1 VYYGLTVRDLRS
13 SPSVIRIGCSKGFEP
28 DSLFSWDLS
37 LGEELNTI
45 ALAKPEP
52 AISDA
57 DEQPGDSPAQ
67 LPALDPAE
75 LPPLDSPE
83 PPLAEL
89 AGARGRRSW
98 TFGAAIVTG
107 IAVAVTL
114 WAASARADETSRL
127 VALTSQIDS
136 QVMTTSDRSYDLAAV
151 MDMAERVYEHSEGQV
166 ADPATRD
173 VLAQALA
180 DARAAAAQRVTDA
193 PPSSVTQARTLL
205 AQATHIE
212 TSLDWATEDLR
223 VAVDMVQQSQGA
235 QRVLDS
241 RDPVGNRT
249 VLTSRA
255 GS

>member
-1 VYYGLTVRDLRS
+1 ML
-13 SPSVIRIGCSKGFEP
+13 KGFEP
-28 DSLFSWDLS
+28 DTLFSWDLS

-45 ALAKPEP
+45 ALSRPEP
-52 AISDA
+52 ALSGTD
-57 DEQPGDSPAQ
+57 DQPGDSPAR

-89 AGARGRRSW
+89 AGGRGRRPW
-98 TFGAAIVTG
+98 AFGAAIVTG
-107 IAVAVTL
+107 VAVAVAL
-114 WAASARADETSRL
+114 WAVSARADENSHLLT
-127 VALTSQIDS
+127 LTSQIDS
-136 QVMTTSDRSYDLAAV
+136 QVSTTSARSHDLAAV
-151 MDMAERVYEHSEGQV
+151 MDMAERVYEHSDGQV

-180 DARAAAAQRVTDA
+180 DARSAVAQRVTDA
-193 PPSSVTQARTLL
+193 PPSSVTQAHTLL

-212 TSLDWATEDLR
+212 NSLDWATEDLR

-235 QRVLDS
+235 QRALDS
-241 RDPVGNRT
+241 RDPVGSRT
-249 VLTSRA
+249 VLTSND